1 MATYFIDFAGG
12 NDANDGTTFALRKKT
27 YTGITPTAGDEV
39 RFAKSPDPLPIG
51 NATWTTGTRPDP
63 INIASSTNASPIVIT
78 TSANHGL
85 VAGDYVSIISHTVNT
100 NANGLWKVGAV
111 TSPTVFSIL
120 QMDGSNTTGNGIGG
134 ATGNSTY
141 VTNCFVKLASPLTQ
155 NVALC
160 GGLGQ
165 KINWTGSTNVTPT
178 ITTAANSY
186 KEGYGGLN
194 ISIAAAF
201 TTGVATYYNFPSA
214 IDLSGYQ
221 QLCFWI
227 RQTSGTIASANDVT
241 ITLCSGTNGT
251 SPQNTFNIPSTAIA
265 NSWIPVVVD
274 LGTNLFNSIASIAFN
289 VVVDRGAQVFQ
300 IDNIFASKASSSND
314 ALNLTSLISK
324 SSGTGDEPWYGIQS
338 INFDAVMLS
347 SVPAY
352 SPDSSTIAG
361 YSNGVTATIATYRRE
376 TFKPAPFATAINV
389 NTSGSLANPI
399 IYSGGWDTST
409 SMTTQTGVSYYDG
422 ALSGFNGTFI
432 TGNADGILLS
442 GVSNLY
448 FDKLYM
454 CRYNTGFNAIGP
466 STGITVATIFTA
478 NCRSGFRTSGG
489 VNTITATKLILNNS
503 NDNINLSPGINCYFL
518 EIQSSSGGVIFS
530 NNSVKVTIDNL
541 VVASSASV
549 PPLFGAN
556 VSNLYIKNLTCKE
569 SRTYSLNVRASLVNV
584 VVGGGT
590 LDLPINMQQSFGQ
603 IYLNNVTISSATE
616 VVYPSNINE
625 SYVYSNRHDNTDNN
639 SWIWLP
645 YGTINQQSSV
655 IDSPATTSWRMSPS
669 VSNNSSFNPVFMKLA
684 TVVCAANSLVT
695 VTARMLR
702 SDTGLTMRL
711 ICPGGQILGVEND
724 VFSDMTA
731 AANTW
736 ETVTITFTPTRPG
749 GVNIYA
755 HAFGGTIYNGYVCNV
770 NASQA

>member
-1 MATYFIDFAGG
+1 LATYFIDFAGG

-51 NATWTTGTRPDP
+51 NATWTTGARQSAV
-63 INIASSTNASPIVIT
+63 NIASSTNASPIEIT

-85 VAGDYVSIISHTVNT
+85 SAGNYVSIISHTVNT

-120 QMDGSNTTGNGIGG
+120 QMDGSNTTGNGVGG
-134 ATGNSTY
+134 ATGTSTN

-165 KINWTGSTNVTPT
+165 KINWTGATNVTPT

-186 KEGYGGLN
+186 KEGYGGLS
-194 ISIAAAF
+194 IAIAAAF
-201 TTGVATYYNFPSA
+201 TTGVAAYYNFPSA
-214 IDLSGYQ
+214 INLSGYQ
-221 QLCFWI
+221 QICFSM
-227 RQTSGTIASANDVT
+227 RQTSGTVASANDVT

-251 SPQNTFNIPSTAIA
+251 SPQNTFNIPAMPALNT
-265 NSWIPVVVD
+265 WIPVVIN
-274 LGTNLFNSIASIAFN
+274 LGTDLFSSIASISFN
-289 VVVDRGAQVFQ
+289 VVVDRGAQTFN
-300 IDNIFASKASSSND
+300 IDNIFASKASGSND
-314 ALNLTSLISK
+314 ALNLSSLISK

-347 SVPAY
+347 TTLSY
-352 SPDSSTIAG
+352 SPENTNIGG
-361 YSNGVTATIATYRRE
+361 YSNGVTATTATYRRE
-376 TFKPAPFATAINV
+376 TFQTAPLATAITGNA
-389 NTSGSLANPI
+389 SGSLANPI

-409 SMTTQTGVSYYDG
+409 SMTTQTGISYYDG
-422 ALSGFNGTFI
+422 ALSGFNNLGS
-432 TGNADGILLS
+432 GLANGIVCTNLS
-442 GVSNLY
+442 GLS
-448 FDKLYM
+448 FDKIYI
-454 CRYNTGFNAIGP
+454 CRYDIGFHATTSSSAISLG
-466 STGITVATIFTA
+466 TMFAT
-478 NCRSGFRTSGG
+478 NCRIG
-489 VNTITATKLILNNS
+489 VASSNNANTLSATKLILNNNNTS
-503 NDNINLSPGINCYFL
+503 MFLFPGINCSFQD
-518 EIQSSSGGVIFS
+518 IQSSSGGLSFS
-530 NNSVKVTIDNL
+530 TSCNKITIDNL
-541 VVASSASV
+541 ISANGIMVIQTASN
-549 PPLFGAN
+549 F
-556 VSNLYIKNLTCKE
+556 YIKNLTCRE
-569 SRTYSLNVRASLVNV
+569 SVNNSIRVNGSV
-584 VVGGGT
+584 VNTLIGAGT
-590 LDLPINMQQSFGQ
+590 IDLPIILNQSYTQ
-603 IYLNNVTISSATE
+603 IYLSNVTISSATE
-616 VVYPSNINE
+616 VAYASNIVE

-669 VSNNSSFNPVFMKLA
+669 ISGNSSFNPVFMKLA

-711 ICPGGQILGVEND
+711 ICPGGQILGVVND

-755 HAFGGTIYNGYVCNV
+755 HAFGGTTFNGYVCNV